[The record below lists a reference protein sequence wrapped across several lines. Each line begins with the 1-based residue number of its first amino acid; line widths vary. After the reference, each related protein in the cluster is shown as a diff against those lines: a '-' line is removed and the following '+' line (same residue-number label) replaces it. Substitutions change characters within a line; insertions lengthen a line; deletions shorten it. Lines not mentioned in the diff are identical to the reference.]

1 VSAGSQP
8 EAAAPLAACPHQMSR
23 APLLWSIARPCGVS
37 SGQPPWLCVGLLAQ
51 PPAPAPVAAL
61 ALRGG
66 SAPSLTQY
74 AIGAATPAGR
84 ASPTFQL
91 TSPPCWACCAAGP
104 WPTGAPR
111 RPAPALC
118 CHPHGQH
125 SVAFSRSM
133 GRHARGKWG
142 SALLKDSH
150 TSSPAH
156 LPSCCARCRC
166 AACAA
171 SCSHLDQGLWP
182 GDVNPPPPPALLH
195 GCSRSLMSH
204 LRSDVD
210 AGGCGGPAGYDAAF
224 RLCAAAWAG
233 VLDSCRCRQPP
244 PTPLIDFLASTHTRP
259 PPQTSPPLSV
269 APPLAGPELERVLH
283 AAEAEAAL
291 AAQHRPNFCLQA
303 RRAALLPRWARYACP
318 LPSPAVSLPWS
329 GQGISG
335 FAGIH
340 NQHWRLAPPL
350 RPRPHP
356 NPLHTCT
363 NNTRP
368 TTSQLTPSLTHTPFA
383 HLLLRR
389 CCQKRSRRPATRRL
403 PRAMVRGRRR
413 PPVRAPP
420 CRWTKI

>member
-171 SCSHLDQGLWP
+171 SCSHLDQRLMP
-182 GDVNPPPPPALLH
+182 GDVNPPPPPPPCCTAAAAVSCLTCAATWMRVGAAALQAMMLH
-195 GCSRSLMSH
+195 SGCALQH
-204 LRSDVD
+204 
-210 AGGCGGPAGYDAAF
+210 GPACWTPAAV
-224 RLCAAAWAG
+224 A
-233 VLDSCRCRQPP
+233 SPHPPHSSTSSHP
-244 PTPLIDFLASTHTRP
+244 PTPDHPHKRHPPFLWPLLWQGRSLSGCCTLQRRRQRWPRSTAPTFACRRAVPPCCRVGRAMRARCQALPSRCLGLGRVSAVLLGSTTSTGGLHPPSGLDPTPTPFTHAPTTHAP
-259 PPQTSPPLSV
+259 PPPNSPPLS
-269 APPLAGPELERVLH
+269 PIL
-283 AAEAEAAL
+283 
-291 AAQHRPNFCLQA
+291 
-303 RRAALLPRWARYACP
+303 
-318 LPSPAVSLPWS
+318 
-329 GQGISG
+329 
-335 FAGIH
+335 
-340 NQHWRLAPPL
+340 
-350 RPRPHP
+350 
-356 NPLHTCT
+356 PLHTCFSAGAVR
-363 NNTRP
+363 NDQDGP
-368 TTSQLTPSLTHTPFA
+368 QPAACLGQWFA
-383 HLLLRR
+383 AGAGH
-389 CCQKRSRRPATRRL
+389 Q
-403 PRAMVRGRRR
+403 
-413 PPVRAPP
+413 
-420 CRWTKI
+420 